1 MRRFVAI
8 GIAVVVAIGITR
20 LGVIEGQEKKDPPGK
35 DSLEKL
41 QADGLK
47 NNNDIKVAEAKMR
60 IAEAKLRLAEAEVER
75 ARARAKGEIA
85 TAFADFQAALAAEKE
100 ANIRRI
106 RVEKLRMSGAV
117 SAEDL
122 GAALLTFAKIKLE
135 RNQAELRLRILV
147 GRPIGEIADPKVD
160 NK

>member
-1 MRRFVAI
+1 
-8 GIAVVVAIGITR
+8 
-20 LGVIEGQEKKDPPGK
+20 
-35 DSLEKL
+35 
-41 QADGLK
+41 
-47 NNNDIKVAEAKMR
+47 
-60 IAEAKLRLAEAEVER
+60 
-75 ARARAKGEIA
+75 
-85 TAFADFQAALAAEKE
+85 
-100 ANIRRI
+100 
-106 RVEKLRMSGAV
+106 MSGAV